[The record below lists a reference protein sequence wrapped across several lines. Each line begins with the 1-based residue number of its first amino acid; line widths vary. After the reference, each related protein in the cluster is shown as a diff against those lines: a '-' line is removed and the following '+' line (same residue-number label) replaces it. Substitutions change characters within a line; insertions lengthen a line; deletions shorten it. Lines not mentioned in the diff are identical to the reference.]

1 MRILLV
7 EDDQKLGQSLLRGL
21 REENYP
27 VDLASDGAQADALI
41 AVNAYDLVV
50 LDVRLPV
57 KDGLQ
62 LCREWREAGRAVPV
76 LMLTANDTLADKVR
90 GLDTGADDYL
100 TKPFEFDELLAR
112 MRSLIRRSQ
121 KRSHPQLKVAD
132 LVLDPQAHVVT
143 RAGNVIELSA
153 LEFRLLEYLMAT
165 TGSVVTRAM
174 IFEHVWDMNFDTESN
189 VLEVYINYLRR
200 KIDRDFTPPL
210 IHTVRGVGYTLKDK
224 TGA

>member
-7 EDDQKLGQSLLRGL
+7 EDDIKLGQSLLRGL
-21 REENYP
+21 REENYS
-27 VDLASDGAQADALI
+27 VDLAVDGEQADNLI
-41 AVNAYDLVV
+41 GVNEYDLVV
-50 LDVRLPV
+50 LDIRLPK

-62 LCREWREAGRAVPV
+62 LCREWRQAGRRVPV
-76 LMLTANDTLADKVR
+76 LMLTANDTIADKVL

-112 MRSLIRRSQ
+112 MRSLLRRSQ
-121 KRSHPQLKVAD
+121 KRSSPQLQVAD
-132 LVLDPQAHVVT
+132 LILDPQTHQVT
-143 RAGNVIELSA
+143 RAGKVIELRA

-165 TGSVVTRAM
+165 TGSVVTRDM

-200 KIDRDFTPPL
+200 KIDRDFKPPL